1 MTDQELLEAM
11 RDMIAP
17 LQSQMTRVE
26 EAIHK
31 TNLHIEGEIWPAI
44 QKLKEGHDMILER
57 IDDKIER
64 RTEQLQEHQA
74 TIMRINREIQELKKA
89 Q

>member
-1 MTDQELLEAM
+1 M
-11 RDMIAP
+11 
-17 LQSQMTRVE
+17 V
-26 EAIHK
+26 
-31 TNLHIEGEIWPAI
+31 
-44 QKLKEGHDMILER
+44 LER